1 MFEGA
6 ALSPPPMT
14 DPKKRI
20 VLFLPLRAD
29 PETGVRVSADLLPLE
44 LLQISTLPDRDGYE
58 IVIVDSMVED
68 DYLDKLMELC
78 DGALL
83 FGSSCILGFQVAH
96 GARVAKAIRERF
108 PDLPMIWGGW
118 FPSVLPERF
127 LEEGIADAVCLGQG
141 EFTFRDVIS
150 AIESGTD
157 LAEVPGL
164 MVRRDGENI
173 KTEHRVVKGFD
184 EIPDVPWHLID
195 YERYAALQNERSNKW
210 KLRHKYA
217 DPWDMEPGTPHRGF
231 SYHSSYGCPEPC
243 TFCCS
248 PDVTGRRWKA
258 IPGHV
263 LSERILEC
271 HDRFKFN
278 VLRFHDANFGV
289 HEKRS
294 NEFCQ
299 DLIDAGSPFWW
310 SGTYEIE
317 TVARYKEESLDRLAE
332 SRFHMAAL
340 GAESGSEEQ
349 LSQIKKKIDI
359 ENHLELAL
367 RRLNSRGIQ
376 TSLSWIIGYP
386 GESAN
391 SMHETITVAARIKH
405 RFPNSPSDVFP
416 FWAIPGTE
424 DFRKAVSQGYQPPG
438 TLEEWGSMY
447 EYKFDLPKS
456 IPDDV
461 VRRWRRYCATST
473 FYDGVANEGSGA
485 VRSLMRKISG
495 WRLGANNFSFPIEHK
510 LFHAWVRFTGQRT
523 QDDVRRPNAVK
534 GA

>member
-1 MFEGA
+1 M
-6 ALSPPPMT
+6 SQ
-14 DPKKRI
+14 PKKRI

-29 PETGVRVSADLLPLE
+29 PRTGVRVSADLLPLE
-44 LLQISTLPDRDGYE
+44 LLQISGLPDRDGYE
-58 IVIVDSMVED
+58 IEIVDAMVCD
-68 DYLDKLMELC
+68 DYLDRLMELC

-83 FGSSCILGFQVAH
+83 FGSSCIRGFQVAH
-96 GARVAKAIRERF
+96 GSRVAKALRERY

-141 EFTFRDVIS
+141 EFTFSEVV
-150 AIESGTD
+150 AALESGTD

-173 KTEHRVVKGFD
+173 RTEHRKVVGFD
-184 EIPDVPWHLID
+184 DIPDVPWHLID
-195 YERYAALQNERSNKW
+195 YEQYAELQRRLANERAV
-210 KLRHKYA
+210 RHRYA
-217 DPWDMEPGTPHRGF
+217 DPWDLPAGTVRRGF
-231 SYHSSYGCPEPC
+231 SFHSSYGCPEPC

-263 LSERILEC
+263 LAERILEC
-271 HDRFKFN
+271 HDRFEFN
-278 VLRFHDANFGV
+278 VLRFQDANFGV
-289 HEKRS
+289 HERRS

-317 TVARYKEESLDRLAE
+317 TVARYAEESIDRMAE
-332 SRFHMAAL
+332 SRFHLATL

-367 RRLNSRGIQ
+367 NRLNRRGIQ
-376 TSLSWIIGYP
+376 TALSWIIGYP
-386 GESAN
+386 GESAK

-424 DFRKAVSQGYQPPG
+424 DFRKAVESGYVPPT
-438 TLEEWGSMY
+438 TLEEWGAMY
-447 EYKFDLPKS
+447 EYKVDLPTG
-456 IPDDV
+456 IPEDV
-461 VRRWRRYCATST
+461 VRRWKRYCTTSS
-473 FYDGVANEGSGA
+473 FYDGVAREGSNTM
-485 VRSLMRKISG
+485 RRLMRRISG

-510 LFHAWVRFTGQRT
+510 LFHAWVRLTGQRT
-523 QDDVRRPNAVK
+523 RSEIRTPKAAKK